1 MTALWIGLGLAVFW
15 LLVRRRLFELWRD
28 VQAARR
34 QVDLQVMRR
43 AELAPRLAEALAD
56 RLDAAQAAALRG
68 DDEAARAA
76 ALASLPPPAADEPAE
91 LGSMRADLAEIEH
104 RLAARLRV
112 LAAENSRY
120 RKLAPAAIGVVVG
133 APTPA
138 ALPPAALPSAALPSA
153 ALPSAPQPPTDGAP
167 GP

>member
-1 MTALWIGLGLAVFW
+1 MTALWIALGLAVCW
-15 LLVRRRLFELWRD
+15 LLVRRRLFELWQE

-56 RLDAAQAAALRG
+56 RLDDGQLEALRG
-68 DDEAARAA
+68 DDESARIA
-76 ALASLPPPAADEPAE
+76 ALAALPPPTDDESAE
-91 LGSMRADLAEIEH
+91 LGSMRTDLADIEH
-104 RLAARLRV
+104 RLAARQRV
-112 LAAENSRY
+112 LAIENARY

-138 ALPPAALPSAALPSA
+138 ALPSVPPEAEAVAAHIR
-153 ALPSAPQPPTDGAP
+153 
-167 GP
+167 